1 MLARN
6 VVLVSGEI
14 PPCLLLLCVCATCIF
29 QLILLTVDTHAG
41 SGVLCTFKDKTY
53 SPGDSWHPHLNPF
66 GLMFCMRCVC
76 TEVLVQPLFQT
87 FTLRKSSWGLFAIGV
102 IHIVFSAEGPR
113 EMQHNQVSCFVV
125 REPGSRASAV
135 LSKMHRSDLHPNI
148 KIREGEKIPG
158 VQRADF
164 LGPLQVIRSESPQD
178 SELLSNPAGT
188 TELFINQERPSTS
201 ATSSHPSRVTSVL
214 CVHAL
219 WVWFFSSTFYSSHV
233 GGKMWDKY
241 QNLELNRSEDK

>member
-29 QLILLTVDTHAG
+29 LLILLTVDTHAG

-87 FTLRKSSWGLFAIGV
+87 FTLRKSSRVRSVCNRCDPHCFL
-102 IHIVFSAEGPR
+102 AERPR

-125 REPGSRASAV
+125 REPGGRASAV
-135 LSKMHRSDLHPNI
+135 LSKMHRSDLHPNT
-148 KIREGEKIPG
+148 KIRAAEKIQD

-214 CVHAL
+214 CVHAP
-219 WVWFFSSTFYSSHV
+219 
-233 GGKMWDKY
+233 
-241 QNLELNRSEDK
+241 

>member
-1 MLARN
+1 
-6 VVLVSGEI
+6 
-14 PPCLLLLCVCATCIF
+14 
-29 QLILLTVDTHAG
+29 
-41 SGVLCTFKDKTY
+41 
-53 SPGDSWHPHLNPF
+53 
-66 GLMFCMRCVC
+66 
-76 TEVLVQPLFQT
+76 
-87 FTLRKSSWGLFAIGV
+87 
-102 IHIVFSAEGPR
+102 
-113 EMQHNQVSCFVV
+113 MQHNQVSCFVV

-219 WVWFFSSTFYSSHV
+219 
-233 GGKMWDKY
+233 
-241 QNLELNRSEDK
+241 

>member
-1 MLARN
+1 MQGPGCCVLSKTRPTVQETAGIPIWTPSDSCSACAASARRSLFN
-6 VVLVSGEI
+6 PRSKHLH
-14 PPCLLLLCVCATCIF
+14 CAK
-29 QLILLTVDTHAG
+29 VRG
-41 SGVLCTFKDKTY
+41 
-53 SPGDSWHPHLNPF
+53 
-66 GLMFCMRCVC
+66 
-76 TEVLVQPLFQT
+76 
-87 FTLRKSSWGLFAIGV
+87 WGLFAIGV
-102 IHIVFSAEGPR
+102 IHIVFFAEGPR

-135 LSKMHRSDLHPNI
+135 LSKMHRSDLHPNT
-148 KIREGEKIPG
+148 KIREGEKIQD

-201 ATSSHPSRVTSVL
+201 ATSSRPSRVTSVL

-219 WVWFFSSTFYSSHV
+219 WVLFFSSTFYSSHLAAYV
-233 GGKMWDKY
+233 GEKSRISM
-241 QNLELNRSEDK
+241 NLKWIDLKISKISELSFSKHDITDFEKNKFCQS